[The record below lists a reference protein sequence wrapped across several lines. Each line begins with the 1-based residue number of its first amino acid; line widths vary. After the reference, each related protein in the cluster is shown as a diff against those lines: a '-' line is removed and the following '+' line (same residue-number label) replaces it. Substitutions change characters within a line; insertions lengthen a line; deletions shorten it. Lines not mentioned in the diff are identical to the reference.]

1 MKASKLNVE
10 DFKTALSTCGCA
22 SVIAIEVDPLDTDIG
37 VVAGCLQAVLDVE
50 PGKRPRAVVLLFDD
64 PVMQRGEPVFMS
76 SAVRKWAERFVGA
89 RDVFDTARGL
99 ADDRIL
105 RGMAERFRV
114 PQLLIAAGAG
124 CGRAKLLALA
134 GYNDGLEVGDDG
146 AHVWSLDQAATVIL
160 DTWGHHDD
168 AEVRGDEP
176 DVEGM
181 S

>member
-10 DFKTALSTCGCA
+10 DFKAALAPCECA
-22 SVIAIEVDPLDTDIG
+22 NVIAIEVDPLDTDIG

-50 PGKRPRAVVLLFDD
+50 PERRPRAVVLLFTD
-64 PVMQRGEPVFMS
+64 PVTQRGEPIFAS
-76 SAVRKWAERFVGA
+76 RAVRKWAENFIGA
-89 RDVFDTARGL
+89 RGVFDTARGL

-105 RGMAERFRV
+105 RGMAAQFRL
-114 PQLLIAAGAG
+114 PQLIIAAGAG

-146 AHVWSLDQAATVIL
+146 EHVWSLDQTAAVIL
-160 DTWGHHDD
+160 ETWRRHDD
-168 AEVRGDEP
+168 AEMLGDEP